1 MKSNGATVSPNGAY
15 EQGACI
21 ISSGIDTA
29 GCDSDAMQLTLWVKG
44 DVLTCDDVN
53 VEFCYGVGGCR
64 PENDT
69 TMDPYE
75 RFTTWDAA
83 DCTAVCAMSPGCA
96 SSAYNTYVAQCS
108 LFADISGTA
117 YIGDGD
123 ENSWCYTKPTEDHDC
138 DHVHNA
144 SEMYIAAV

>member
-1 MKSNGATVSPNGAY
+1 VNGENIEKLTDKTIRECQALCSANTACLGVEFFEMKSNGATVSPNGAY
-15 EQGACI
+15 AQGACT

-96 SSAYNTYVAQCS
+96 SSAYNTYVA
-108 LFADISGTA
+108 
-117 YIGDGD
+117 
-123 ENSWCYTKPTEDHDC
+123 
-138 DHVHNA
+138 
-144 SEMYIAAV
+144 